1 MFQPSKNVVPK
12 LTCAIVC
19 ALLSITPAAAVK
31 SVNAISID
39 GTPINGQRFDGLR
52 VGGTH
57 VTGPQVASTPIAQT
71 PINRR
76 ICRERRST
84 RFHSTQYRTSG
95 GSIIGSPDAT
105 GTSVFANPWCNER
118 PQFGDPQRK
127 QAKLLSH

>member
-19 ALLSITPAAAVK
+19 ALLSIAPAAAVK

-71 PINRR
+71 PINP
-76 ICRERRST
+76 T
-84 RFHSTQYRTSG
+84 NLQ
-95 GSIIGSPDAT
+95 
-105 GTSVFANPWCNER
+105 GTPINAVPFNAISNKWGFDHWKNGRNRYV
-118 PQFGDPQRK
+118 GLRK
-127 QAKLLSH
+127 PVVQ